1 MVPQGTALVVRIPL
15 ISSSLSIQQHD
26 VHASARFLLIVMM
39 FLGTTPWGTFV
50 SCEEYS
56 KGQCWQVDPDP
67 ASEHHDTPMK
77 TKLGGQGGNY
87 ESVACDDRNPSH
99 PIFFVTEDDQT
110 GVLRRY
116 TPPPPMEPGA
126 AADWDALHADGGNT
140 EFLVFLDDTRFTWS
154 CDETLGRFSQ
164 EKYYPNLEGIDYEEG
179 MLYFVSKR
187 FLKLYV
193 LDLDNGTYETSA
205 TNEHSLYRGE
215 FKHQPDQLVRNRED
229 NDLLYFTEDGGQTP
243 GVYAIDA
250 KGQSYAI
257 FEAYDEKYF
266 NDETTGL
273 EFSPDGTTSERKRAV
288 PLPYLSTVFICS
300 MYLIIRFPFRSPPSS
315 VRLLSGLRL

>member
-1 MVPQGTALVVRIPL
+1 MVPQGTALVVRIPS
-15 ISSSLSIQQHD
+15 ISFSLQHAFNNTMFALPT
-26 VHASARFLLIVMM
+26 HVMM

-273 EFSPDGTTSERKRAV
+273 EFSPDGTTSERKRAL

-300 MYLIIRFPFRSPPSS
+300 MYLIIRFAFRSPPSS